1 MTNDDIRFKIDY
13 YFSNSPADI
22 TFTDTIGLAGGYPA
36 LGLTTLDVEGL
47 LSCSSPSGVFYINAG
62 YVAED
67 FSAPDILGLTAT
79 WTKTTIALPLDADG
93 NVIQGL
99 YTFAYKVS
107 EDGGTTVY
115 TYSKSFTLSLTDSTV
130 SIDLAMSCRTS
141 ILTSTDASPYTIV
154 NNGTTYSY
162 SSLTRAHAIVAPAG
176 SLLVFTA
183 STTDAVRTLGGG
195 GTITTDMYTGTW
207 ITTVTTDLVYD
218 IELWTAYWIVFHIE
232 VAGQDT
238 IDVECDDCYCCFRTC
253 VANLLTKLT
262 TYAYGTARYETIR
275 RYLDLI
281 SYNWMLYEMAS
292 ACGTS
297 TETYCTAIRT
307 IATYEDCTCSD
318 SSDDTP
324 TRVVAWGSGGTGTGT
339 TTCCQWY
346 SGAGTAVPAAS
357 SSNNGSFYLVNVA
370 PLGIYTLYDILKSDG
385 SAWTVIGNIAG
396 AAGATTDLILY
407 SNETDAGTP
416 AGVGLTTLMTYTLGA
431 GILATN
437 GEEIVVE
444 ALMKLAINANQKTIT
459 ITWGGNTVYTY
470 TTAALITALDQYLTI
485 KTVIKRVAVA
495 EQDINTTLTRKNFVD
510 GGVYSNQANNLA
522 LAQIINIDGQNA
534 VASANDIVCMNMTVK
549 YITKA

>member
-1 MTNDDIRFKIDY
+1 
-13 YFSNSPADI
+13 
-22 TFTDTIGLAGGYPA
+22 
-36 LGLTTLDVEGL
+36 
-47 LSCSSPSGVFYINAG
+47 
-62 YVAED
+62 
-67 FSAPDILGLTAT
+67 
-79 WTKTTIALPLDADG
+79 
-93 NVIQGL
+93 
-99 YTFAYKVS
+99 
-107 EDGGTTVY
+107 
-115 TYSKSFTLSLTDSTV
+115 
-130 SIDLAMSCRTS
+130 
-141 ILTSTDASPYTIV
+141 
-154 NNGTTYSY
+154 
-162 SSLTRAHAIVAPAG
+162 
-176 SLLVFTA
+176 
-183 STTDAVRTLGGG
+183 
-195 GTITTDMYTGTW
+195 
-207 ITTVTTDLVYD
+207 
-218 IELWTAYWIVFHIE
+218 
-232 VAGQDT
+232 
-238 IDVECDDCYCCFRTC
+238 
-253 VANLLTKLT
+253 
-262 TYAYGTARYETIR
+262 
-275 RYLDLI
+275 
-281 SYNWMLYEMAS
+281 
-292 ACGTS
+292 
-297 TETYCTAIRT
+297 
-307 IATYEDCTCSD
+307 
-318 SSDDTP
+318 
-324 TRVVAWGSGGTGTGT
+324 VAWGSGGTGTGT

-396 AAGATTDLILY
+396 AAGPTTDLILY